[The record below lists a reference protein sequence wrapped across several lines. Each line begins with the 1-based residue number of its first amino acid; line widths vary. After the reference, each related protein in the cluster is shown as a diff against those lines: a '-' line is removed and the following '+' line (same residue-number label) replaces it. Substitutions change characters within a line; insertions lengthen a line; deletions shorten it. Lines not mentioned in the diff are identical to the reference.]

1 MSVQKVVE
9 HEYGICHNCGS
20 KDHFI
25 KICPFPKRCFHG
37 NYCKFFKQNRCKHW
51 HPKDIIFPL
60 KLGKYNPWNPNQFSK
75 YVDYYPKSRYED
87 TYHRNEPS
95 FFIDRKGDKLSPIPE
110 INYNT
115 YSKKRKFNEVKTE
128 SKKNEP
134 SFFIDRK
141 GDKLSPIP
149 EINYNTYSKKRKF
162 NEVKTESKKIDGKM
176 KLIDK
181 RIALIKKEKELIQ
194 NKNTLDQQ
202 LEDYKQ
208 NRKRKFEPN
217 INTEIPKLKHSRYY
231 ETNIE
236 DNEIIEICEPV
247 SCRTRAKNI
256 KK

>member
-1 MSVQKVVE
+1 MSYQKVIE

-25 KICPFPKRCFHG
+25 KNCPFPKRCFHG
-37 NYCKFFKQNRCKHW
+37 NYCTFFKQNRCKHW
-51 HPKDIIFPL
+51 HPENIIFPL

-115 YSKKRKFNEVKTE
+115 YSKKYKFNEVK
-128 SKKNEP
+128 S
-134 SFFIDRK
+134 
-141 GDKLSPIP
+141 
-149 EINYNTYSKKRKF
+149 
-162 NEVKTESKKIDGKM
+162 ESKKIDGKM
-176 KLIDK
+176 RLIDK
-181 RIALIKKEKELIQ
+181 RIALIKKEKELKKLIQ

-202 LEDYKQ
+202 LDDYKQ
-208 NRKRKFEPN
+208 NRKRKFETN
-217 INTEIPKLKHSRYY
+217 IHTEIPKSKHPRYY

-236 DNEIIEICEPV
+236 DNEVIDICEPV
-247 SCRTRAKNI
+247 ACRTRAKYI